1 MIGRAGRPQYKE
13 MNGNTGYAYVVANK
27 EEDIDRIENSYFKK
41 NLEVAESSFGDESGL
56 KTMMELIDSGKNKIE
71 DLIGFFEA
79 SFFKFQTKV
88 DVNWITER
96 NLIWLI
102 DNGFINKEVDGK
114 YYLTQNLGK
123 VTLNFLQKS
132 FNDYELRIFK
142 DVENY
147 VKEEG
152 LEPDFKLVYSIAKIF
167 NITIY
172 KKGRITDNKII
183 KCFSENFN
191 IPVNEIGKEE
201 IASYVIYYAWMENK
215 TLKEIETEFQV
226 FPDSIK
232 YIASDIYN
240 SLELVEEMYKA
251 NNKKPSK
258 MFQNLKIRVKKGVR
272 EKEVSIAI
280 EKGYGREMTKDL
292 YKAALEMITREKG
305 ALIAIKELPYPT
317 LLEFYKKE
325 YKEIGYEKLKQKLIG
340 FTKYFRKKRIRNFLE
355 LIDREIK
362 NKKLI
367 VKYRNTRF

>member
-1 MIGRAGRPQYKE
+1 MIHDKTRYNHKIKSTIPLPVYEYLQMIGRAGRPQYKE

-172 KKGRITDNKII
+172 YRRINRE
-183 KCFSENFN
+183 C
-191 IPVNEIGKEE
+191 
-201 IASYVIYYAWMENK
+201 
-215 TLKEIETEFQV
+215 
-226 FPDSIK
+226 
-232 YIASDIYN
+232 N
-240 SLELVEEMYKA
+240 S
-251 NNKKPSK
+251 
-258 MFQNLKIRVKKGVR
+258 
-272 EKEVSIAI
+272 
-280 EKGYGREMTKDL
+280 
-292 YKAALEMITREKG
+292 
-305 ALIAIKELPYPT
+305 
-317 LLEFYKKE
+317 
-325 YKEIGYEKLKQKLIG
+325 
-340 FTKYFRKKRIRNFLE
+340 
-355 LIDREIK
+355 
-362 NKKLI
+362 
-367 VKYRNTRF
+367 